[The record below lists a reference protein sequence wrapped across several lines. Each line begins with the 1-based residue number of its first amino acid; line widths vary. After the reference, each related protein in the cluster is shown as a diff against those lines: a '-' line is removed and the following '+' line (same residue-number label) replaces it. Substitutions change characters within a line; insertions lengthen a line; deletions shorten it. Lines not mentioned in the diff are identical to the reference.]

1 MWGVLLDSFLD
12 ALKLLPFLFVLYI
25 LIEVLEHKTAVGKPA
40 RALSGK
46 WAPLIG
52 GAAGLIPLCGFSV
65 MASKLYRRKFLT
77 LGTLIAV
84 FIATSDE
91 ALLVLA
97 LSSLP
102 VLEKLFT
109 ILALLG
115 SKLVLAA
122 GAGYLVDLIAGKRGG
137 NMSLP
142 ALETEEADEC
152 THAHGTEHA
161 EEHEH
166 EEGREEEHGHGTEE
180 LSVCEH
186 RHESKWTLFLFSPLW
201 HALQVAAFVFAF
213 NFLFAALFHAMGEER
228 VIGFLQGAGKW
239 YQPLVTSF
247 VALIPNCASSVALAE
262 VYAIGGIGFSSLLGG
277 LVTNAGLGIFV
288 LFRDFKKW
296 RESLAILI
304 AMFALGVA
312 VGYIASAIELMI

>member
-122 GAGYLVDLIAGKRGG
+122 GAGYLVDLIA
-137 NMSLP
+137 
-142 ALETEEADEC
+142 
-152 THAHGTEHA
+152 
-161 EEHEH
+161 HEH